1 MVLSSAPTTI
11 HSSGQIVATAL
22 PEQITGV
29 PSNVPGGL
37 LNAAA
42 AKTAAS
48 IAQQAGHA
56 RAAGVTMRGGGTV
69 VNVPPAPEGGSIPG
83 VSFAGNH
90 ANLIGA
96 ANQLKAGAV
105 YDGLV
110 GSQPYKV
117 GGRRRRGVIP
127 KPHRRRTGLGNTS
140 GLLEREEEP
149 VIAAGRK
156 HTRKTKKHG
165 RRRNSRTHRRKLR
178 KHLRNSRRTSRRIIK
193 R

>member
-1 MVLSSAPTTI
+1 MVVSSAPMTI
-11 HSSGQIVATAL
+11 HSSGQIVATA
-22 PEQITGV
+22 PPTEMKGV
-29 PSNVPGGL
+29 TSNVPGGL

-48 IAQQAGHA
+48 IAEQASHA
-56 RAAGVTMRGGGTV
+56 KAAGVNMKGGGTV
-69 VNVPPAPEGGSIPG
+69 INVPPTAEGGTVPG

-90 ANLIGA
+90 ANLIGI

-110 GSQPYKV
+110 GTQPYKV
-117 GGRRRRGVIP
+117 GGRRRHGLVI
-127 KPHRRRTGLGNTS
+127 KTHRRRTMRGMLIP
-140 GLLEREEEP
+140 EQEP
-149 VIAAGRK
+149 AMIAGRK

-178 KHLRNSRRTSRRIIK
+178 KHLRHSRRISRRIIH